1 MKKMKFCLF
10 LFIQFAMVIHG
21 LAQNPIAADWL
32 INSTTNEWS
41 VVSDQAT
48 DVDGNVFLTGYYNTD
63 MALGN
68 SSERLLSGQSVFVA
82 RVNAKGDVK
91 WMKKISA
98 TRLCYSNSIIAGSN
112 GTLFIAGNYLGEINE
127 NGVSLTS
134 PRTKNAFIIKLD
146 AKGKILWGNSINGS
160 FRNKHVF
167 ISQDN
172 EGNLIFAGSLQG
184 ELTLDNNHYDSRY
197 YCDTA
202 IARLDQK
209 TGKIIASQIMEGSF
223 DDLVNDLIISPKD
236 EIILTGSF
244 EGDLIAGDKSLVS
257 NGQKDVFVAVM
268 DENLRFSSVV
278 QMGGY
283 YDDYG
288 KSLAF
293 DNKGNLLLAG
303 SFAGSLQA
311 GTNEILNSIGKLD
324 VFLIKFDLA
333 GEPVWSKSFG
343 GGAND
348 YVNTLDINGL
358 DEIYVTG
365 SYRGMIE
372 TEGRKIKSE
381 EFSTDIFLVK
391 FGENGE
397 FRFSES
403 YGSDHDDFARAL
415 CLDNS
420 NSIYVSGNYSDH
432 VEVLGEKSEYSSGK
446 SLFLAKLHD
455 CSSATPVRLP
465 NDTTVCG
472 EEFVLSVDDN
482 WEHYY
487 WDGLPGNNEFVVNST
502 GWYTLEAIDK
512 HGCITGDTIF
522 VQLNKPQEIDLGGP
536 YLVMK
541 GESLILNTPE
551 LPNTKLCIENKI
563 DNSKK
568 ELEIV
573 IYPNPSEGRINIA
586 FTVIDNTDQIQIQLI
601 SQKGDILLKEVH
613 NSKNTSGRIAVEINT
628 IPSGT
633 YFLQIVSGLEIIYR
647 KIVIL

>member
-1 MKKMKFCLF
+1 
-10 LFIQFAMVIHG
+10 MVTHG

-48 DVDGNVFLTGYYNTD
+48 DADGNVFLTGYYNTD

-197 YCDTA
+197 YCDIA

-303 SFAGSLQA
+303 SFEGSLQA

-472 EEFVLSVDDN
+472 EEFVLSVDDLKEMAEKEKLSYLLSSSPTN
-482 WEHYY
+482 DNYFKLSASEITTYGDQ
-487 WDGLPGNNEFVVNST
+487 DGKILIFPNPVNEELSVSFSNQNSVSEIPVRIYNEKGQLVFNDHIPIST
-502 GWYTLEAIDK
+502 GHVTCKINVKSL
-512 HGCITGDTIF
+512 
-522 VQLNKPQEIDLGGP
+522 LNG
-536 YLVMK
+536 
-541 GESLILNTPE
+541 N
-551 LPNTKLCIENKI
+551 
-563 DNSKK
+563 
-568 ELEIV
+568 
-573 IYPNPSEGRINIA
+573 
-586 FTVIDNTDQIQIQLI
+586 
-601 SQKGDILLKEVH
+601 
-613 NSKNTSGRIAVEINT
+613 
-628 IPSGT
+628 
-633 YFLQIVSGLEIIYR
+633 YFLLINSREDAIVHKII
-647 KIVIL
+647 VQH